1 MLHPLELKMLDIID
15 DVDDF
20 GKLFVKM
27 AHCKSG
33 NRFFDFKLK

>member
-1 MLHPLELKMLDIID
+1 MLDVIEE
-15 DVDDF
+15 VDDF
-20 GKLFVKM
+20 GKLFVKA